1 MPSGALFVHLSHV
14 MRELLNTERIYV
26 DELLS
31 VLLVRG
37 NRKRLPVVYKADS
50 LVLYLRFIVTT
61 EGVQGRDGQPSS
73 GRAPAAH
80 PPQQAGHP
88 LRKHA

>member
-37 NRKRLPVVYKADS
+37 GIERLPVVHKADLLILS
-50 LVLYLRFIVTT
+50 L
-61 EGVQGRDGQPSS
+61 
-73 GRAPAAH
+73 H
-80 PPQQAGHP
+80 
-88 LRKHA
+88 

>member
-37 NRKRLPVVYKADS
+37 E
-50 LVLYLRFIVTT
+50 I
-61 EGVQGRDGQPSS
+61 ERDF
-73 GRAPAAH
+73 
-80 PPQQAGHP
+80 
-88 LRKHA
+88 LIY

>member
-50 LVLYLRFIVTT
+50 LVLYL
-61 EGVQGRDGQPSS
+61 
-73 GRAPAAH
+73 H
-80 PPQQAGHP
+80 
-88 LRKHA
+88 

>member
-1 MPSGALFVHLSHV
+1 MPSGALSVHLSHV

-37 NRKRLPVVYKADS
+37 EIERDFL
-50 LVLYLRFIVTT
+50 LFIK
-61 EGVQGRDGQPSS
+61 QIY
-73 GRAPAAH
+73 
-80 PPQQAGHP
+80 
-88 LRKHA
+88 